1 MKKNQ
6 GWWKTQSA
14 PFLLAGSQ
22 KVLWLKIGCISLNPT
37 HEINPDHASIAC
49 GRKTFIWCQNLV
61 QCISFH
67 DWPSLSSLRCFH
79 ATVLLEQQRKWKKE
93 KLVDVNKREVFQ
105 TTLNPLDFFIF
116 PTADL
121 DCSLSPLYTSHRWR
135 NNSKDWLNFG
145 FLLPLPVP
153 LSGQWVKAVKLL
165 SMAVLAEQAQMADL
179 ENSCRYYSW
188 ILQ

>member
-153 LSGQWVKAVKLL
+153 LSGQWVKAVELL